1 MALSGSQ
8 KAYLQARSGIAR
20 SAAIRSNYVWP
31 LYAYVTVAGVDLT
44 HYVQYGTLHV
54 TQQLNEQPDTASF
67 DVMLTDTVVADAI
80 YVGADVLIGL
90 GGPAENAVFGGRVL
104 TWQDTVGPARTPRV
118 RSVMCADYLQVLDS
132 EYLITYDWPPQSA
145 TVTILDLMA
154 RFANKPDGVP
164 ISTAGVRPG
173 LPSHAS
179 VAVANERFST
189 LLRRLVTMFPD
200 GGGFYVDPLKV
211 LNVWA
216 GASEPNVVNPQ
227 QLTLGLATLKQF
239 AQTND
244 NSQQRDAVIVEGLR
258 TTAPIGIVPDPATDP
273 AFLLSVPVLDASIL
287 DKVTDAGARRE
298 VRIGTQRL
306 LVQYAEGVWT
316 TAPGAPQ
323 TAKVVTDVGWPP
335 SAGTNWITVDSTE
348 FLRGRNMSW
357 VRIDEQYLDVLA
369 YSGVGVTPAFIQV
382 KGTGWG
388 GLIGPIYA
396 GAIVTAIDSF
406 GDIVTTGRYDVPGNL
421 ERIRPQP
428 IDADVVMVVRS
439 AYHENAIHEQ
449 IVQDGRFSRGGAEAR
464 GLQEVFDFKQQL
476 TSIAFDT
483 EDLNAK
489 PGRLQTYNLVDP
501 VVSDLL
507 GDYMILTTDL
517 TWPVWGQPPRRHCQA
532 ADVHAA
538 NIVDTWLTDPR

>member
-8 KAYLQARSGIAR
+8 QAYLQARSGIAR
-20 SAAIRSNYVWP
+20 SAAIRSNYVYP
-31 LYAYVTVAGVDLT
+31 LYAYITVAGVNLT

-145 TVTILDLMA
+145 TVTILDLIA

-164 ISTAGVRPG
+164 ISTAGVRAG

-179 VAVANERFST
+179 VAVVNERFST
-189 LLRRLVTMFPD
+189 VLRRLVTMFPD

-227 QLTLGLATLKQF
+227 PHTLTLATLKQF

-258 TTAPIGIVPDPATDP
+258 TTAPIGLVPDPATDP

-316 TAPGAPQ
+316 SPAGTPQ
-323 TAKVVTDVGWPP
+323 TTTVTNDLPFPVGEIAYINVV
-335 SAGTNWITVDSTE
+335 STA
-348 FLRGRNMSW
+348 FLTGRNMPW
-357 VRIDEQYLDVLA
+357 VRIDEQYLKVLTFTP
-369 YSGVGVTPAFIQV
+369 VGVEPIWLQV
-382 KGTGWG
+382 PGTGFG
-388 GLIGPIYA
+388 ALIGEIKTDA
-396 GAIVTAIDSF
+396 VVTAIDSF
-406 GDIVTTGRYDVPGNL
+406 GDIVTTGRYDTLGNP

-428 IDADVVMVVRS
+428 IDSDVVMVVRS
-439 AYHENAIHEQ
+439 AYHENAVHEQ
-449 IVQDGRFSRGGAEAR
+449 IVQDGRFSRSGAEAR
-464 GLQEVFDFKQQL
+464 GLQEISDFKQQL